1 MRTLPLVLLLLGGGM
16 LASCAE
22 IESLSRAADGAASVD
37 PEEQKARNLMLDLV
51 GNMQKEGLPR
61 AALAY
66 LDDYEL
72 RYPGDPRAQL
82 LRASSLIDIGDLSGA
97 EAAYGR
103 LLGGPY
109 AAASHAGLGRV
120 AAARGQWRPAMA
132 EFDKAVRLNPINV
145 GYLNNLGYSAMKAGD
160 FERAEFALRQASEL
174 EPANASVRNNLLITL
189 HMAGKTAEVERLIA
203 SIASPDDRRAV
214 RQLLSKMGATP
225 TAPPAA
231 AAVAPPPMST
241 PALMPASMPAVTP
254 TSASPL
260 ASPVT
265 PLTQR
270 PPPAAVRPGQK

>member
-1 MRTLPLVLLLLGGGM
+1 MIGLYRRLARALPLVLSLLGAGM

-22 IESLSRAADGAASVD
+22 IESLSRAVDSTASLD

-82 LRASSLIDIGDLSGA
+82 LRASSLIDIGDLARA
-97 EAAYGR
+97 ETAYAG
-103 LLGGPY
+103 LLGGTY
-109 AAASHAGLGRV
+109 AAAAHAGLGRV
-120 AAARGQWRPAMA
+120 AAARGQWRAAMA
-132 EFDKAVRLNPINV
+132 EFDKAVRLSPINV

-160 FERAEFALRQASEL
+160 YERAEFVLRQANEL

-189 HMAGKTAEVERLIA
+189 HVAGKTAEVERLIA
-203 SIASPDDRRAV
+203 AIASPDDRRAV
-214 RQLLSKMGATP
+214 RQLLSTMGAGAP
-225 TAPPAA
+225 PPPAA
-231 AAVAPPPMST
+231 VDAPPTSRAAPT
-241 PALMPASMPAVTP
+241 PAS
-254 TSASPL
+254 TSTSPL
-260 ASPVT
+260 VSPVV

-270 PPPAAVRPGQK
+270 PPAAARQGQR